1 MLYYN
6 NAGRA
11 MRGDLPM
18 DETSRNLDAMTIG
31 DLVNGYSGSQSEDER
46 IQQAYDFRQ
55 SQPKNASY
63 LRNNTTGAVY
73 SLPTGQRPQQVA
85 QAAQYDPIGELI
97 TFGRVNNVSPEK
109 MQQLVKY
116 QANAAPGMPDAMNL
130 YQESWSKNI
139 PLDLMIGAY
148 SAQADTAAKQRTSQ
162 LANEQTGLEIQGKN
176 LSNQKSALE
185 LRELMTTGGAKPLT
199 EFQGKAAGYGARAG
213 AASDIIDMIGQGGQV
228 QPGMIKRMAES
239 IPMIGESLGTALNW
253 TQSPKEQQIEQAQRD
268 FVNAVLRQESGAA
281 ISPGEFENAK
291 RQYFPQPGDSPDVI
305 QQKQRNRELAVSGFA
320 TSSGKGGQPLIN
332 QARTGARQA
341 LSVQLIKDAQTAI
354 SRGANPAAVKS
365 RLEKIGIDTSGL

>member
-1 MLYYN
+1 MML
-6 NAGRA
+6 R
-11 MRGDLPM
+11 DLNQTPQNWM
-18 DETSRNLDAMTIG
+18 MNQD
-31 DLVNGYSGSQSEDER
+31 
-46 IQQAYDFRQ
+46 
-55 SQPKNASY
+55 
-63 LRNNTTGAVY
+63 TGAMYDLGPSRDSVPALDFASGPVEY
-73 SLPTGQRPQQVA
+73 MGQKGYRLA
-85 QAAQYDPIGELI
+85 GDPF
-97 TFGRVNNVSPEK
+97 TV
-109 MQQLVKY
+109 
-116 QANAAPGMPDAMNL
+116 
-130 YQESWSKNI
+130 
-139 PLDLMIGAY
+139 
-148 SAQADTAAKQRTSQ
+148 Q
-162 LANEQTGLEIQGKN
+162 LANGQRLRLGEDMAATQALRDAEAKRAAYGLDMQAKQSDLQGKS
-176 LSNQKSALE
+176 LANQKAALE

>member
-1 MLYYN
+1 MYDLGPSRDSGPALDFASGPVEYMGQKGYRL
-6 NAGRA
+6 AG
-11 MRGDLPM
+11 
-18 DETSRNLDAMTIG
+18 
-31 DLVNGYSGSQSEDER
+31 
-46 IQQAYDFRQ
+46 
-55 SQPKNASY
+55 
-63 LRNNTTGAVY
+63 
-73 SLPTGQRPQQVA
+73 
-85 QAAQYDPIGELI
+85 DPF
-97 TFGRVNNVSPEK
+97 TV
-109 MQQLVKY
+109 
-116 QANAAPGMPDAMNL
+116 
-130 YQESWSKNI
+130 
-139 PLDLMIGAY
+139 
-148 SAQADTAAKQRTSQ
+148 Q
-162 LANEQTGLEIQGKN
+162 LANGQRLRLGEDMAATQALRDAEAKRAAYGLDMQAKQSDLQGKS
-176 LSNQKSALE
+176 LANQKAALE